1 MEKIDPSRR
10 KKLNQAIN
18 FFEELSWLFDSKK
31 NIDYKE
37 ATFLLRNLLESNSS
51 ISITDRFTSPN
62 PNKNYLIGILPNLFQ
77 DSELF
82 KTNVDLA
89 EFAESILKISINRPE
104 KRSRYELIGLI
115 VCEVTN
121 LNETDLT
128 SLVESLAKLAG
139 SNEKLKQIKEAKKQA
154 NFSWNDAIKTLS
166 SI

>member
-1 MEKIDPSRR
+1 MEKIDPIRK

-37 ATFLLRNLLESNSS
+37 ATLLLRNLLESSS
-51 ISITDRFTSPN
+51 VSFSDRFSSPN

-89 EFAESILKISINRPE
+89 EFAESILKITINRPE

-128 SLVESLAKLAG
+128 SLVDSLAKLAG

-166 SI
+166 AI